1 MSRRAINP
9 KTLYASVPFGFSH
22 AVEQNGGRTLHLSG
36 QVAWDANAEL
46 VGGQD
51 VLAQAKQALSN
62 LKEVLREAGAKP
74 ADVVRLRTY
83 VVNHSPENLAGIC
96 ALISEF
102 YEGAEPAAN
111 TFIGVQTLALPDFL
125 IEIEATAS
133 IN

>member
-9 KTLYASVPFGFSH
+9 ESMYPSVPFGFSH
-22 AVEQNGGRTLHLSG
+22 AVEQQPGRTLHLAG
-36 QVAWDANAEL
+36 QVAWNAKGEL

-51 VLAQAKQALSN
+51 LLSQTRQVLMN
-62 LKEVLREAGAKP
+62 LKEVLRFAGAVP

-83 VVNHSPENLAGIC
+83 VVNHSPEHLADVC

-111 TFIGVQTLALPDFL
+111 SFIGVQALALPEFL
-125 IEIEATAS
+125 IEIEATACLD
-133 IN
+133 

>member
-9 KTLYASVPFGFSH
+9 ASMYPSVHFGFSH
-22 AVEQNGGRTLHLSG
+22 AVEQQPGRTLHLAG
-36 QVAWDANAEL
+36 QVAWNANGEL
-46 VGGQD
+46 IGAGD
-51 VLAQAKQALSN
+51 VLAQTRQVLSN
-62 LKEVLREAGAKP
+62 LKTVLNAAGASP

-83 VVNHSPENLAGIC
+83 VANHTPDNLAAIC

-111 TFIGVQTLALPDFL
+111 TFIGVQALALPDFL

-133 IN
+133 LN